1 MNCETCKERKPQEP
15 VPYRVHTEDMARLER
30 TIKRLYILLI
40 LVIVLLCASN
50 AAWIWYE
57 SQFEDVVVTQENED
71 GSNSFIGND
80 GDIFNYGQTND
91 SETNP

>member
-57 SQFEDVVVTQENED
+57 NQFEDVVVTQENED
-71 GSNSFIGND
+71 GYNSFIGND

>member
-57 SQFEDVVVTQENED
+57 SQFEDVVVTHENED
-71 GSNSFIGND
+71 GYNSFIGND
-80 GDIFNYGQTND
+80 GDIYNGQTD
-91 SETNP
+91 YQETNP

>member
-15 VPYRVHTEDMARLER
+15 VPYRVHAEDMARLER
-30 TIKRLYILLI
+30 ANKRLWILLI
-40 LVIVLLCASN
+40 LVIVFLCASN

-71 GSNSFIGND
+71 GYNSFIGND

-91 SETNP
+91 SETDP

>member
-1 MNCETCKERKPQEP
+1 
-15 VPYRVHTEDMARLER
+15 MARLER

-50 AAWIWYE
+50 AAWIWFE

-71 GSNSFIGND
+71 GYNSFIGND

>member
-50 AAWIWYE
+50 AAWIWFE

-71 GSNSFIGND
+71 GYNSFIGND

>member
-71 GSNSFIGND
+71 GYNSFIGND

>member
-30 TIKRLYILLI
+30 ANKRLWILLI

-71 GSNSFIGND
+71 GYNSFIGND

-91 SETNP
+91 SETDP

>member
-1 MNCETCKERKPQEP
+1 MNCETCKDRKPQEP

-30 TIKRLYILLI
+30 ANRRLWIVLI
-40 LVIVLLCASN
+40 LVIVLLCATN

-71 GSNSFIGND
+71 GYNRYIGND
-80 GDIFNYGQTND
+80 GDIYNYGQTND

>member
-30 TIKRLYILLI
+30 ANRRLWIVLI
-40 LVIVLLCASN
+40 LVIVLLCATN

-57 SQFEDVVVTQENED
+57 SQFEDVVITQENDD
-71 GSNSFIGND
+71 GYNSYIGND
-80 GDIFNYGQTND
+80 GDIYNYGQTND

>member
-50 AAWIWYE
+50 AAWIAYE
-57 SQFEDVVVTQENED
+57 AQFTDEIVTVEQESETGYN
-71 GSNSFIGND
+71 NYIGND
-80 GDIFNYGQTND
+80 GDITN
-91 SETNP
+91 

>member
-30 TIKRLYILLI
+30 ANRRMWIALI
-40 LVIVLLCASN
+40 LVIVLLCATN

-57 SQFEDVVVTQENED
+57 SQFEDVVITQENDD
-71 GSNSFIGND
+71 GYNSYIGND
-80 GDIFNYGQTND
+80 GDIYNYGQTND

>member
-15 VPYRVHTEDMARLER
+15 VPYRVHAEDMARLER
-30 TIKRLYILLI
+30 SNKRLWILLI

-71 GSNSFIGND
+71 GYNSFIGND

>member
-1 MNCETCKERKPQEP
+1 MNCETCKERKSQEP

-71 GSNSFIGND
+71 GYNSFIGND